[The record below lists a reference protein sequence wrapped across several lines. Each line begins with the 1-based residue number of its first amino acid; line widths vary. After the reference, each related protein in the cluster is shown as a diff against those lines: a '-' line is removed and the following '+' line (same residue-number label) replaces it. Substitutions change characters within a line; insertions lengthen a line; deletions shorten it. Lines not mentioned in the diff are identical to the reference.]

1 MALGGTVAVVS
12 VAGLAAAAS
21 ASASA
26 SPVTDSPT
34 QVVSYHGYQVT
45 VPASWPVYNLET
57 DPSRCVLFDVH
68 AVYLGA
74 PGANQVCP
82 ARAYGRT
89 EAIEIQSADGA
100 AGSTSSGTGGS
111 GTTENGT
118 AAGDTTGP
126 AAKSAIVLPQNA
138 AALPVS
144 AALPA
149 SAAKTDAVSHE
160 ILVEAPGPGVLVT
173 ATYGSGDSQV
183 RSILASGKQTSASTS
198 PSSSGSSSTGSSG
211 SSSSS
216 SASSSGT
223 SSYAGTATSKAASAA
238 TRTSKTSQA
247 AASSSASTESA
258 SGTASAS
265 EAAASPA
272 STSTSSGGTSASGSL
287 TGTAGSG
294 LGFDAC
300 TAPSEATMKDWL
312 ASPYRTIG
320 TYLGG
325 VNWACDYGNFN
336 AEWVQQVSAE
346 GWRFIPIWVGEQAPC
361 STISGAALIN
371 PADAVAEGTAE
382 AADAVTTAQ
391 SFGYGTGSTLYYD
404 MEGYSTSASGCSQAV
419 LTFLSA
425 WTQGL
430 HAAGYKSGVYSSAG
444 SGITDL
450 TSEYGATT
458 YDGAPY
464 ESPDAVWIADWDGN
478 PDLTGDPYVPDSDWP
493 VGQRLRQFAGS
504 RNETWGGTTVNIDPD
519 IIGGPVDSLAG
530 AHVDAGPSLLSG
542 ADAVST
548 PAGEPATIRLTLRG
562 TPTTPAAES
571 WQADPPAGITVT
583 PAGGRITVPPGH
595 PVTLRLT
602 VTPSAG
608 TAAGRYDVPVTISEH
623 GKPIAE
629 TFELVSVTPSGTALA
644 TAHPIVLY
652 AADAT
657 SVAEAK
663 SIAAADAL
671 PASDVTGTFTT
682 AWNDLTGGKDLVIA
696 VGDAAVDGLFHNACG
711 WAGPSGSAG
720 STPFYYLGTPY
731 QSSPGADIY
740 EPADGTT
747 DANSALLAAQL
758 AHYALAGT
766 LPDYQRPITQMPR
779 PADTCLGSASV
790 PVS

>member
-1 MALGGTVAVVS
+1 MALGGTVAAVS
-12 VAGLAAAAS
+12 AAALAAAA
-21 ASASA
+21 AAPAAA
-26 SPVTDSPT
+26 SPVADSRGAAALT
-34 QVVSYHGYQVT
+34 QVVSYHGYQAT

-74 PGANQVCP
+74 PGANQACP

-89 EAIEIQSADGA
+89 GAIEIEPSGA
-100 AGSTSSGTGGS
+100 GGTTAGSGGGTSGNATG
-111 GTTENGT
+111 
-118 AAGDTTGP
+118 A
-126 AAKSAIVLPQNA
+126 AAKSAVVLPPNT
-138 AALPVS
+138 

-149 SAAKTDAVSHE
+149 SAGLPAPAAKTDAISHE
-160 ILVEAPGPGVLVT
+160 IQVEAPGPGVLVT
-173 ATYGSGDSQV
+173 ATYGTDDSQI

-198 PSSSGSSSTGSSG
+198 
-211 SSSSS
+211 SSS
-216 SASSSGT
+216 SASATPAVPARSATPDSSAT
-223 SSYAGTATSKAASAA
+223 SASSPKMSSDASAPSVGAASSTAASSTAASSARVDSSAGTAPAS
-238 TRTSKTSQA
+238 
-247 AASSSASTESA
+247 ASSSP
-258 SGTASAS
+258 G
-265 EAAASPA
+265 
-272 STSTSSGGTSASGSL
+272 L

-325 VNWACDYGNFN
+325 VNWACDYGNFTPD
-336 AEWVQQVSAE
+336 WVQQVSAE
-346 GWRFIPIWVGEQAPC
+346 GWRFIPIWVGDQAPC

-371 PADAVAEGTAE
+371 PADAAAEGTAE
-382 AADAVTTAQ
+382 AADAVSTAQ
-391 SFGYGTGSTLYYD
+391 SFGYGGGSTLYFD
-404 MEGYSTSASGCSQAV
+404 MESYSTSAAGCSQAV

-430 HAAGYKSGVYSSAG
+430 HAAGYESGVYSSAG
-444 SGITDL
+444 SGMTDL
-450 TSEYGATT
+450 ASEYGATT

-504 RNETWGGTTVNIDPD
+504 RNETWDGATVNIDPD
-519 IIGGPVDSLAG
+519 IIGGPVDAAVG
-530 AHVDAGPSLLSG
+530 AHVDAGPSRLSG

-548 PAGEPATIRLTLRG
+548 PAGEPATVRLTLQG
-562 TPTTPAAES
+562 TPTTPAAER

-583 PAGGRITVPPGH
+583 PSGGRVTVPAGH
-595 PVTLRLT
+595 PVTLRFT
-602 VTPSAG
+602 VRPGAG
-608 TAAGRYDVPVTISEH
+608 TAAGRYDVPVTVSED

-629 TFELVSVTPSGTALA
+629 TFELVSVTPAGTALA
-644 TAHPIVLY
+644 TAQPIVLY

-657 SVAEAK
+657 SMAEAK

-682 AWNDLTGGKDLVIA
+682 AWNDLTGGNDLVIA
-696 VGDAAVDGLFHNACG
+696 VGQAAVDGLYYDACA
-711 WAGPSGSAG
+711 WPGPSGTT

-747 DANSALLAAQL
+747 NANSALLAAQL

-779 PADTCLGSASV
+779 PADTCLGSATV

>member
-1 MALGGTVAVVS
+1 VAALS
-12 VAGLAAAAS
+12 VAALAAAA
-21 ASASA
+21 AAPASA
-26 SPVTDSPT
+26 SPVTHNRAAAAST
-34 QVVSYHGYQVT
+34 RVVSYHGYQVT

-74 PGANQVCP
+74 PGANQACP

-89 EAIEIQSADGA
+89 GAIEIQPSGADG
-100 AGSTSSGTGGS
+100 T
-111 GTTENGT
+111 
-118 AAGDTTGP
+118 TTGTSGGATGNASGA
-126 AAKSAIVLPQNA
+126 AAKSAVVLPPNT
-138 AALPVS
+138 

-149 SAAKTDAVSHE
+149 SAGLPAPAATTDAISHE
-160 ILVEAPGPGVLVT
+160 IQVEAPGPGVLVT
-173 ATYGSGDSQV
+173 ATYGTDDSQI
-183 RSILASGKQTSASTS
+183 RSILASGKQIPASSPKTSSDTGASS
-198 PSSSGSSSTGSSG
+198 PGASSARATAPSATA
-211 SSSSS
+211 S
-216 SASSSGT
+216 SAS
-223 SSYAGTATSKAASAA
+223 AAPARASAFP
-238 TRTSKTSQA
+238 
-247 AASSSASTESA
+247 
-258 SGTASAS
+258 G
-265 EAAASPA
+265 
-272 STSTSSGGTSASGSL
+272 L
-287 TGTAGSG
+287 TGIAGRG

-325 VNWACDYGNFN
+325 VNWACDYGNFTP
-336 AEWVQQVSAE
+336 AWVQQVSAE

-371 PADAVAEGTAE
+371 PAEAAAEGTAE
-382 AADAVTTAQ
+382 AAEAVSTAQ
-391 SFGYGTGSTLYYD
+391 SFGYGSGSTLYFD
-404 MEGYSTSASGCSQAV
+404 MEGYSRSAAGCSQAV
-419 LTFLSA
+419 LTFLSG

-430 HAAGYKSGVYSSAG
+430 HAAGYRSGVYSSAG
-444 SGITDL
+444 SGLTDL
-450 TSEYGATT
+450 ASEYGATT

-464 ESPDAVWIADWDGN
+464 ESPDAVWMADWDGN

-504 RNETWGGTTVNIDPD
+504 RNETWGGATVNIDPD
-519 IIGGPVDSLAG
+519 IIGGPVDAAPG

-548 PAGEPATIRLTLRG
+548 PAGEPATVKLTLRG
-562 TPTTPAAES
+562 TPTTPAAER

-583 PAGGRITVPPGH
+583 PPGGRVTVPPGH
-595 PVTLRLT
+595 PVTLRFT
-602 VTPSAG
+602 VRPGAG
-608 TAAGRYDVPVTISEH
+608 TATGRYDVPVTLSEG

-629 TFELVSVTPSGTALA
+629 TFELVSVTPSGTTMA

-652 AADAT
+652 AADVT
-657 SVAEAK
+657 SMAEAK
-663 SIAAADAL
+663 SIARADAL

-682 AWNDLTGGKDLVIA
+682 AWNDLTGGDDLVIA
-696 VGDAAVDGLFHNACG
+696 VGQAAVNGLYYDACG
-711 WAGPSGSAG
+711 WPGPSGAT

-731 QSSPGADIY
+731 QSPPGADIF

-758 AHYALAGT
+758 VHYALAGT

-779 PADTCLGSASV
+779 PGHTCLGSASV